1 MWLKPDEY
9 WGGGARNVSS
19 QEIMDIKKN
28 KKQWA
33 ICDDATFAE

>member
-1 MWLKPDEY
+1 MGEK
-9 WGGGARNVSS
+9 NVSS
-19 QEIMDIKKN
+19 QEIMDIKKKT